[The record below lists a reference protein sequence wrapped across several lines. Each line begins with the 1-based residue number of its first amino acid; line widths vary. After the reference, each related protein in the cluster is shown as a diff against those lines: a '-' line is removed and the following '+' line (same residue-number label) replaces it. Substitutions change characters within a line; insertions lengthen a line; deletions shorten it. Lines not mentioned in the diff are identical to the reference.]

1 MKKVSVQTSDYKEAT
16 AIKVGQIILDDSHYL
31 TCWGY
36 LETAEGWRKCDF
48 VTNYDVLNTMLR
60 AVEDKSEAVQ
70 MAIVQKLETM
80 EQIPEMIDFEAQ
92 LGEPVLFDN
101 LSFQL
106 ARPQFEPGTE
116 WMEYSDNNCF
126 YIRKAEPITRAEAN
140 ARGVAQCMSALAGH
154 YALYLGYLELE
165 FDEASARMKA
175 ELEDDM
181 KYTLAYYAW
190 QQSAKN
196 D

>member
-1 MKKVSVQTSDYKEAT
+1 M
-16 AIKVGQIILDDSHYL
+16 G
-31 TCWGY
+31 
-36 LETAEGWRKCDF
+36 
-48 VTNYDVLNTMLR
+48 
-60 AVEDKSEAVQ
+60 
-70 MAIVQKLETM
+70 
-80 EQIPEMIDFEAQ
+80 
-92 LGEPVLFDN
+92 
-101 LSFQL
+101 
-106 ARPQFEPGTE
+106 
-116 WMEYSDNNCF
+116 
-126 YIRKAEPITRAEAN
+126 
-140 ARGVAQCMSALAGH
+140 ALAGH